1 MTFSSNKLEHN
12 YQLGDDVARIKA
24 NIEDLENMTK
34 FLRGV
39 HVYPPSL
46 YEYHDTFNDI
56 RFNLEK
62 LILIT
67 ISSLKEYI
75 DRLSGHKSNLAPL
88 FPTIDG
94 TEGEST
100 TTINRESSL
109 YIAPI
114 IFCKMENPTLT
125 NPDQFDSTTKYYIDK
140 AYKQLKDIKGWLA
153 WSICSYHDI
162 FDDESLI
169 FEDFDHVLY
178 LIDFVEKRFGKIQP
192 DTTLSAFYKKRHDFI
207 LTYATLTLGE
217 HNENTSTTKDDVIK
231 VIEEKF

>member
-12 YQLGDDVARIKA
+12 HQLYDDIARIKA
-24 NIEDLENMTK
+24 NIEDLENMNQ
-34 FLRGV
+34 FLRRV
-39 HVYPPSL
+39 RVYPPSL
-46 YEYHDTFNDI
+46 YKYHDTFNDI
-56 RFNLEK
+56 KFNLEK

-88 FPTIDG
+88 FPTDG
-94 TEGEST
+94 TEKDNV
-100 TTINRESSL
+100 NRESSF

-125 NPDQFDSTTKYYIDK
+125 NPDQFDSTTKYDIDK

-192 DTTLSAFYKKRHDFI
+192 DTASTFYKKRRDFI
-207 LTYATLTLGE
+207 LTYATFTLRE
-217 HNENTSTTKDDVIK
+217 HNESTETTKDDVIK
-231 VIEEKF
+231 AIEEKF